1 MILISACLCGVNCKY
16 SGGNNLSEPLLKLLK
31 EGKAVL
37 FCPEQA
43 GGLETPR
50 KPCEIVGGT
59 SKDVLKDNA
68 RVLNVDGED
77 KTAEFIKGAYETL
90 RLAQV
95 INAEYVILKGKSP
108 SCGIGKV
115 YDGTFSGALISG
127 NGITA
132 ELLIQNGFKVI
143 NEEDYEVNSN
153 EL

>member
-59 SKDVLKDNA
+59 AKDVLEDNA
-68 RVLNVDGED
+68 EVLSIDGED
-77 KTAEFIKGAYETL
+77 KTTEFIKGAYEIL
-90 RLAQV
+90 KLAQV
-95 INAEYVILKGKSP
+95 INAEYIILKSKSP
-108 SCGIGKV
+108 SCGLGKV
-115 YDGTFSGALISG
+115 YDGTFSGKLISG
-127 NGITA
+127 NGVAA
-132 ELLIQNGFKVI
+132 ELLIENGFKVI
-143 NEEDYEVNSN
+143 NEDEYEMNN
-153 EL
+153 NQ